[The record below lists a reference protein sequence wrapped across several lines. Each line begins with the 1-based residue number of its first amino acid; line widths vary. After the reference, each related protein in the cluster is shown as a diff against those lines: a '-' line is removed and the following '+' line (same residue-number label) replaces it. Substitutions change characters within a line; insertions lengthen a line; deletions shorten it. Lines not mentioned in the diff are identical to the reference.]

1 LIKGSEKSS
10 LGDISFFIEN
20 RCSFI
25 TDYEPTELT
34 VLPQLVG
41 LVIHSSF
48 RYKEFLFEV
57 SETLLPFFQLKAQFL
72 VDF

>member
-1 LIKGSEKSS
+1 MKFGRHFISHRKQVLIHH
-10 LGDISFFIEN
+10 LRD
-20 RCSFI
+20 C
-25 TDYEPTELT
+25 EPTELT

-48 RYKEFLFEV
+48 RHKEFLFEV
-57 SETLLPFFQLKAQFL
+57 SEALFPFFQLKAQFL